1 MLIQDLVPGADYNIV
16 AEHALPIVLT
26 KGTARVLSP
35 SEPEET
41 RNTHRSRA
49 SGTKVPVGSILV
61 RFCWPSRRGV
71 RTRGVRGN
79 GMCREEEGTTEG
91 GIQAMS
97 IKKNTAKTDE
107 GLSLRTNGV
116 GSDICSGRSFHG
128 VLLGL
133 AIAPVQEAAVCQ
145 WVERMP

>member
-71 RTRGVRGN
+71 RTLVEFV
-79 GMCREEEGTTEG
+79 GMECAGRRKE
-91 GIQAMS
+91 QRKAASKPMS
-97 IKKNTAKTDE
+97 IKKTQQRRTRVSAS
-107 GLSLRTNGV
+107 GLT
-116 GSDICSGRSFHG
+116 GSGQIS
-128 VLLGL
+128 
-133 AIAPVQEAAVCQ
+133 VQVAHFTVHFWA
-145 WVERMP
+145 

>member
-41 RNTHRSRA
+41 RNTDRSRA

-91 GIQAMS
+91 GIQAHVY
-97 IKKNTAKTDE
+97 KKTQQR
-107 GLSLRTNGV
+107 RTRVSASGPT
-116 GSDICSGRSFHG
+116 GSGQIS
-128 VLLGL
+128 
-133 AIAPVQEAAVCQ
+133 VQVAHFTVYPRA
-145 WVERMP
+145 